1 VYLLILSHELT
12 VITWL
17 FRSLC
22 TRIMELHLVLVVH
35 SIVMLVVLLEHK
47 IVRFGGVF
55 LGRLLSE
62 CIHAW
67 LIAWHRRYSL
77 LGCMTSSLIIVGDWD
92 NHIIIFK
99 NIWLCLGLG
108 SIYLSVYLSLY
119 LCVDFYLKIYPVLH
133 PIALLNNWSAPL
145 AVKFIYF
152 LAFLAAPF
160 VTLQKVYVQMS
171 FRGDNWESVGTC

>member
-35 SIVMLVVLLEHK
+35 SIVMLVVQAEHK

-108 SIYLSVYLSLY
+108 PIYLSVYLSLY
-119 LCVDFYLKIYPVLH
+119 LCVDFYLEIYPVLH

-152 LAFLAAPF
+152 LAAKNVRTLSKKRTDFLEIEI
-160 VTLQKVYVQMS
+160 Y
-171 FRGDNWESVGTC
+171 